1 LGGIIP
7 SVKQKNFWEKNVPLP
22 KGKVDIFIT
31 MTYIITS
38 EQLNTF
44 IKKFYGP
51 LKMESGDNGR
61 YMVWYNRDGEKVFE
75 LTGGTDIS
83 IRKNYFYSLIDF
95 LNLDDSDEK
104 SIVMKALYKYFG
116 ELSGRKILDIMTF

>member
-1 LGGIIP
+1 
-7 SVKQKNFWEKNVPLP
+7 
-22 KGKVDIFIT
+22 

-38 EQLNTF
+38 EQLSMF

-51 LKMESGDNGR
+51 LKVLSSDNGR
-61 YMVWYNRDGEKVFE
+61 YMVWYNKDKEKVFE

-83 IRKNYFYSLIDF
+83 IRSNYFYSLIDF
-95 LNLDDSDEK
+95 ISPNDAGERSA
-104 SIVMKALYKYFG
+104 IMKALYKYFG

>member
-1 LGGIIP
+1 
-7 SVKQKNFWEKNVPLP
+7 
-22 KGKVDIFIT
+22 

-51 LKMESGDNGR
+51 LEMESGDNGR

-95 LNLDDSDEK
+95 LNLDDADEK

>member
-1 LGGIIP
+1 
-7 SVKQKNFWEKNVPLP
+7 
-22 KGKVDIFIT
+22 

-51 LKMESGDNGR
+51 LEVVSADKGR
-61 YMVWYNRDGEKVFE
+61 HMVWYNKDGEKVFE

-95 LNLDDSDEK
+95 LNLDNSNER

-116 ELSGRKILDIMTF
+116 ELSGRNILDIMTF

>member
-1 LGGIIP
+1 
-7 SVKQKNFWEKNVPLP
+7 
-22 KGKVDIFIT
+22 

-38 EQLNTF
+38 EQLSMF

-51 LKMESGDNGR
+51 LKVLSLDNGR

-95 LNLDDSDEK
+95 LNLDDSNEK

>member
-1 LGGIIP
+1 
-7 SVKQKNFWEKNVPLP
+7 
-22 KGKVDIFIT
+22 

-51 LKMESGDNGR
+51 LEVVSSDKGR
-61 YMVWYNRDGEKVFE
+61 HMVWYNKDGEKVFE

-104 SIVMKALYKYFG
+104 SIVMNALYKYFG